1 MFMPHLLDCSEIK
14 HIPLFSFCV
23 AHCPY
28 RNSGPEFVD
37 KSSAC
42 RDAESKLCAM
52 GPNVAETQSTD
63 PRGSTFLLM
72 SRGVGRGSC
81 LGRGWHFLLVSWSR
95 WETQSTPRV
104 VCLQT
109 GYRMRISSLPVIA
122 SSQGKW
128 IHQSI
133 KFQVILKKCYIL
145 LKQ

>member
-1 MFMPHLLDCSEIK
+1 MFMPHLLDCPEIK

-23 AHCPY
+23 PYCPY

-81 LGRGWHFLLVSWSR
+81 LGRGWYFLLVSWSR
-95 WETQSTPRV
+95 WKTHSTPKA

-109 GYRMRISSLPVIA
+109 GCRMRMSSLPVII
-122 SSQGKW
+122 SSQGKL

-133 KFQVILKKCYIL
+133 KFQIYWKTVYIVLK
-145 LKQ
+145 